1 VAKSTLA
8 SAAARFRQLSCLGLS
23 REAAIPELLKEL
35 HGLIPSFSNT
45 FFFADKRGAVENA
58 YFETPEMFKL
68 FPYYKEEFH
77 ERRERELKGLA
88 FSDASRSQPGVHDR
102 RSAVE
107 ADEQTF
113 QGSDFYN
120 LICRPSGYNGNFLR
134 LYFRDGARVL
144 GGVTMW
150 RSITAHDWTAEEK
163 RRLAAVG
170 SFFVHALTAPTA
182 DGEALV
188 DGGDIGLIITD
199 TTGNPVYLSADGR
212 RLLFLASSPR
222 NVNGTFSRP
231 GTLPPSVAQLCR
243 NLSKVFSDDVPNS
256 APTYHHSN
264 IWGEFTFRAQWLDPN
279 KPGSGLVGV
288 TISRKV
294 ALPIRLM
301 QGAKKLSLSARQA
314 EVCVLIA
321 SGASIETIAERLG
334 ISRHTANEHG
344 KWIYHKVDVHTR
356 AELVSKLLTAE

>member
-1 VAKSTLA
+1 VEKSTVPR
-8 SAAARFRQLSCLGLS
+8 AAARFRQLSCFGLP

-45 FFFADKRGAVENA
+45 FFFADKHGVVENA

-68 FPYYKEEFH
+68 FPFYKEEFH

-88 FSDASRSQPGVHDR
+88 FSDASRSQLGVHDR
-102 RSAVE
+102 RSAVA

-113 QGSDFYN
+113 QRSDFYN

-150 RSITAHDWTAEEK
+150 RSNTARDWTAEEK
-163 RRLAAVG
+163 RRLASVE
-170 SFFVHALTAPTA
+170 SFFVHALTAPA
-182 DGEALV
+182 VDGEALV
-188 DGGDIGLIITD
+188 DGGDSGLIIAD
-199 TTGNPVYLSADGR
+199 TAGKPVYLSAEGR

-222 NVNGTFSRP
+222 SVNGTFSRP
-231 GTLPPSVAQLCR
+231 DTLPPPVAQLCR
-243 NLSKVFSDDVPNS
+243 NLSKVFSDDVPSS

-264 IWGEFTFRAQWLDPN
+264 VWGGFTFRAQWLDQDEPA
-279 KPGSGLVGV
+279 SGLIGI

-301 QGAKKLSLSARQA
+301 RSAQKLSLSARQA

-321 SGASIETIAERLG
+321 TGASIETIAERLG

-356 AELVSKLLTAE
+356 AELVSKLLTVE